1 MRDDFAVFIL
11 THGRPFKVVTFDTLI
26 KSGNTNKVYLVVDN
40 EDLTINSYYEKFGR
54 ENVIVFDKKR
64 KSQEFDTMDLSDDRR
79 SIVYARNACFD
90 IAEQLGIR
98 YFLELDD
105 DYTVFRSRVWDGKKL
120 ATWYLR
126 DFDAVVDEMLDFLDI
141 SGAITVAFSQTGD
154 FIGGIGSKVYKERL
168 TRKAMNSFF
177 CDVTKRFDFIGR
189 INEDVNTY
197 VTLGSRGKLLFT
209 IADMS
214 LNQLTTQQRSGGMSE
229 LYLDSG
235 TYVKSFYSVIASPSS
250 VKIYEMGD
258 THKRIHHNI
267 NWEYA
272 VPKII
277 SSIYKKEGTNETDN

>member
-1 MRDDFAVFIL
+1 VRNDFAIFIL
-11 THGRPFKVVTFDTLI
+11 THGRPNKVVTLDTLV

-40 EDLTINSYYEKFGR
+40 EDSLLDSYYANFGKS
-54 ENVIVFDKKR
+54 NVIVFDKKK
-64 KSQEFDTMDLSDDRR
+64 KSTEFDTMDLSDDRR
-79 SIVYARNACFD
+79 AIVYARNACFD
-90 IAEQLGIR
+90 IAEKLGIR

-126 DFDAVVDEMLDFLDI
+126 DFDAVVDEMLEFLDT

-154 FIGGIGSKVYKERL
+154 FIGGVGSKVYKERL

-177 CDVTKRFDFIGR
+177 CDTTKRFDFIGR

-197 VTLGSRGKLLFT
+197 VLLGSRGKLLFT

-214 LNQLTTQQRSGGMSE
+214 LNQLTTQHWSGGMSE

-235 TYVKSFYSVIASPSS
+235 TYVKSFYSVIANPSS
-250 VKIYEMGD
+250 IKIYEMGD

-267 NWEYA
+267 NWEHA
-272 VPKII
+272 VPKIV
-277 SSIYKKEGTNETDN
+277 SSRFRKE

>member
-1 MRDDFAVFIL
+1 MRNDFAIFIL
-11 THGRPFKVVTFDTLI
+11 THGRPNKVVTLDTLV

-40 EDLTINSYYEKFGR
+40 EDSLLDSYYANFGKS
-54 ENVIVFDKKR
+54 NVIVFDKKK
-64 KSQEFDTMDLSDDRR
+64 KSTEFDTMDLSDDRR
-79 SIVYARNACFD
+79 AIVYARNACFD
-90 IAEQLGIR
+90 IAEKLGIR

-126 DFDAVVDEMLDFLDI
+126 DFDAVVDEMLEFLDT

-154 FIGGIGSKVYKERL
+154 FIGGVGSKVYKERL

-177 CDVTKRFDFIGR
+177 CDTTKRFDFIGR

-197 VTLGSRGKLLFT
+197 VLLGSRGKLLFT

-214 LNQLTTQQRSGGMSE
+214 LNQLTTQHWSGGMSE

-235 TYVKSFYSVIASPSS
+235 TYVKSFYSVIANPSS
-250 VKIYEMGD
+250 IKIYEMGD

-267 NWEYA
+267 NWEHA
-272 VPKII
+272 VPKIV
-277 SSIYKKEGTNETDN
+277 SSRFRKE